1 MKVSELI
8 TKLKALDP
16 SSDVVCYCE
25 DESVVADD
33 QGFRLFDIV
42 DATTQEAEQVRL
54 NTGAPY
60 LKLGKTE
67 SSARQSLIEIS
78 VDF

>member
-8 TKLKALDP
+8 SKLKALDP
-16 SSDVVCYCE
+16 GSDVVCYCE
-25 DESVVADD
+25 DESIVADD

-42 DATTQEAEQVRL
+42 DAATQDAEPIRL
-54 NTGAPY
+54 NNETPY

-67 SSARQSLIEIS
+67 SSVRQSLIEITA
-78 VDF
+78 DF